1 MNEYQ
6 FAGGRWKGT
15 IPPFE
20 HIEAYNEIMKKYE
33 SRGESIPPVRNCVN
47 PDCNS
52 RKGGSG
58 GNVVSPEFYVESGF
72 YFCEK
77 CDSCNGKALGYF
89 DYQERNRFQYR
100 KKSIFQRKYHY
111 ENIVKD
117 ISKKLSLS
125 DDEEYLLLTKLKDI
139 NEDIINEINA
149 QFKRKR
155 MISIFYIVKK
165 LLEEMGCK
173 KNINRLVLNFRKKHF
188 KTSESGG
195 NAIFLEASEQEASEQ
210 GGFGGMQSPHGITF

>member
-1 MNEYQ
+1 MSEYQ

-33 SRGESIPPVRNCVN
+33 SRGGSIPPVRNCVN

-77 CDSCNGKALGYF
+77 CDSCNGKAFGYF

-100 KKSIFQRKYHY
+100 KRSIFQRKYHY

-117 ISKKLSLS
+117 IGKKLSLS

-173 KNINRLVLNFRKKHF
+173 KYQQIGLKLSKETFR
-188 KTSESGG
+188 G

-210 GGFGGMQSPHGITF
+210 GGFGGMQSPYGITF